1 MDTFWNRRRKRRKK
15 EIREKIH
22 NERLIKNGLIR
33 DIRTLFEQE
42 GQDYYKPERVDN
54 FWNNNCMEYES
65 SGDKNRNLSLDE
77 YLNKIKLYLRNKI
90 IDIYNSDAWKTQLT
104 IAINFIY
111 SKDAEEEHV
120 MQSTCNNLK
129 FTLYSDVDEVVD

>member
-1 MDTFWNRRRKRRKK
+1 
-15 EIREKIH
+15 
-22 NERLIKNGLIR
+22 
-33 DIRTLFEQE
+33 
-42 GQDYYKPERVDN
+42 
-54 FWNNNCMEYES
+54 MEYES

-90 IDIYNSDAWKTQLT
+90 IDIYNYDAWKTQLT